1 MFPSAKRLTAVLIF
15 CLSAAL
21 PAAAQEPAAGT
32 PEEKPAVYDLAFCKG
47 YIVQELNIRSPLAAG
62 KVFHDPDRVANLRQY
77 VSYMYSPSM
86 FSPSLNFTGTPAEIQ
101 RCREIAEAFQRYND
115 TFLRRTTFRDMIVI
129 LLANSAVI
137 RAKKLNDSFQW
148 FEEMGPA
155 YKGHMNGYDAAYRK
169 FAEAAQKLKNNVDLK
184 GVKASGPY
192 PWNVDFADVVI
203 YAGLN
208 EYVQKELRAKPY
220 FENEMRVLDAQ
231 IVACSDSKL
240 NEQKSMFEALM
251 KEWRI
256 THNAF
261 NQAKEAVLKLPGY
274 DNIQRL
280 VDADEKILLNSFS
293 LLDTA
298 LTTIEYLN
306 NGDTIGG
313 SLRTWKNVAATAF
326 NTGDSISSGGGP
338 AYMRRLRKSLAEL
351 RRVWNDSVAHL
362 DVAYGG
368 SPGWHTMKY

>member
-21 PAAAQEPAAGT
+21 PAAAQEPATGT
-32 PEEKPAVYDLAFCKG
+32 GEEKPVVYDFAFCKNS
-47 YIVQELNIRSPLAAG
+47 IAQELSVRAMLVKGDA
-62 KVFHDPDRVANLRQY
+62 FLYPDRVAKLKQY
-77 VSYMYSPSM
+77 VSYMYSPTTL
-86 FSPSLNFTGTPAEIQ
+86 SPALNFIGTPAEIQ
-101 RCREIAEAFQRYND
+101 RCRETADAFQRYND
-115 TFLRRTTFRDMIVI
+115 TALRRTTFRDMFVI

-137 RAKKLNDSFQW
+137 RAKKLDDSFQW
-148 FEEMGPA
+148 FEEMGPT

-169 FAEAAQKLKNNVDLK
+169 FVEAAQKLKNNVDLK

-208 EYVQKELRAKPY
+208 EYAHKNLRAQPY
-220 FENEMRVLDAQ
+220 FENEIRVLDAQ

-240 NEQKSMFEALM
+240 NEQKSMFEALK
-251 KEWRI
+251 KEWEKA
-256 THNAF
+256 HAAF

-274 DNIQRL
+274 AEIQHL
-280 VDADEKILLNSFS
+280 VDADEKILLHTFD
-293 LLDTA
+293 LLDGA
-298 LTTIEYLN
+298 LTIIEYLN
-306 NGDTIGG
+306 KGDTIGG
-313 SLRTWKNVAATAF
+313 SLRTWKNVATTAV
-326 NTGDSISSGGGP
+326 NTGDSVTSGGGP
-338 AYMRRLRKSLAEL
+338 VYTRRLRKSLTEL
-351 RRVWNDSVAHL
+351 RRIWNDAVAHL

>member
-32 PEEKPAVYDLAFCKG
+32 AEEKPVVYDLAFCKSS
-47 YIVQELNIRSPLAAG
+47 IEEELSVRAALVKG
-62 KVFHDPDRVANLRQY
+62 DAFLYPDRDADLRQY
-77 VSYMYSPSM
+77 VNFMYSPATL
-86 FSPSLNFTGTPAEIQ
+86 SPALNFTGTPAEIQ
-101 RCREIAEAFQRYND
+101 RCREIAEAFQRYNE
-115 TFLRRTTFRDMIVI
+115 TFLCRTTLGRTLNI
-129 LLANSAVI
+129 LAGNRAVI

-155 YKGHMNGYDAAYRK
+155 YRGHMNGYDTAYRK
-169 FAEAAQKLKNNVDLK
+169 FVDLAKKLKANQDIS
-184 GVKASGPY
+184 VKAKNRRFA
-192 PWNVDFADVVI
+192 WNVDFVDVFN

-208 EYVQKELRAKPY
+208 EYALKVLRAQPY

-240 NEQKSMFEALM
+240 NEQKSMFEALK
-251 KEWRI
+251 KEWEKA
-256 THNAF
+256 HASF
-261 NQAKEAVLKLPGY
+261 SQAKEAVLKLPGY
-274 DNIQRL
+274 AEIQRL
-280 VDADEKILLNSFS
+280 VDADEKILLNAFD
-293 LLDTA
+293 LLDGA

-306 NGDTIGG
+306 DGDTIGG

-326 NTGDSISSGGGP
+326 DTGDSISSGGGP
-338 AYMRRLRKSLAEL
+338 VYTRRLRKSLTEL
-351 RRVWNDSVAHL
+351 RRIWNDSVVHL

-368 SPGWHTMKY
+368 SQGWHTMKY